1 MYNLWTLTKFNLSYY
16 LKPRFEN
23 AKDKRKFIVSA
34 IILVLVFAM
43 PLAMMVYTIYNA
55 ANMAIQMNIV
65 ADFIS
70 VMLLASQIAV
80 LFMGMASYLQ
90 IMYFSNDNEILMTL
104 PVKPSAIY
112 LSKLIVALFNNLI
125 ISTIIILPSL
135 VTIAVAFVR
144 QGFEFGVEYYVLIP
158 FALIFIPFLPLLII
172 SVLSFPIMKIVSY
185 FKKHPTIS
193 ALITALL
200 TVGII
205 LAIYLPSMAMGGD
218 VEGDISGTLIGVMS
232 KLGRYF
238 YPTYC
243 FALAMVGNQIAKNLA
258 IFFAITIVALAIGVL
273 TSLLFYKSTL
283 SKMYEGGGVSSTE
296 KKVKSA
302 EPMSTKKALVMREF
316 KGVMRDQSIAIQTF
330 MMLIMAPAMIL
341 ISTFVSRNSSPEEG
355 KTFCI
360 GMFEL
365 GMSFFYSFMMIGGM
379 NYMSLIG
386 ISRDREQ
393 LSIAKT
399 LPVTSKQILQ
409 AKLTL
414 SDLTGLLAVLL
425 SGIVFALVS
434 SATWYNKILYIV
446 GVFACTWP
454 LNCFCLM
461 RDVKAPNLKWT
472 NIKQISKNNMGT
484 LVPTMIC
491 VGAGIVVMILG
502 IMLSFRPMQEWLMS
516 LIFWAVVALIA
527 VVFFFIFRFR
537 KMDKMVEHFDKIE
550 M

>member
-1 MYNLWTLTKFNLSYY
+1 MYNFWTLTKFNLSYY

-34 IILVLVFAM
+34 IILILVFAM

-55 ANMAIQMNIV
+55 ASMAIQMNIV

-90 IMYFSNDNEILMTL
+90 IMYFGNDNEILMTL

-112 LSKLIVALFNNLI
+112 LSKLIVSLFNNLI
-125 ISTIIILPSL
+125 ISTVIILPSL
-135 VTIAVAFVR
+135 ITIAVAFVR
-144 QGFEFGVEYYVLIP
+144 EGFSFGAEYYVLIP
-158 FALIFIPFLPLLII
+158 FALIFIPLLPLLII

-200 TVGII
+200 TVGIV
-205 LAIYLPSMAMGGD
+205 LAIYLPSMAMGGE
-218 VEGDISGTLIGVMS
+218 VEGDISGTLVGVMS

-243 FALAMVGNQIAKNLA
+243 FALAMVGSQIAKNLA
-258 IFFAITIVALAIGVL
+258 IFFAITLVALAIGVL
-273 TSLLFYKSTL
+273 TSLLFYRSTL
-283 SKMYEGGGVSSTE
+283 SKMSEGGGVSSTE

-302 EPMSTKKALVMREF
+302 EPMSTKKALVMREL
-316 KGVMRDQSIAIQTF
+316 KGVMRDQSIALQTF
-330 MMLIMAPAMIL
+330 MMLIMAPAMLL
-341 ISTFVSRNSSPEEG
+341 ISTFVSRNTSPDEG
-355 KTFCI
+355 ETICI

-393 LSIAKT
+393 FSIAKT

-414 SDLTGLLAVLL
+414 SDLTTLLAVIL
-425 SGIVFALVS
+425 SGAVFALVS
-434 SATWYNKILYIV
+434 STTWYNKILYII
-446 GVFACTWP
+446 GVFACTFP

-484 LVPTMIC
+484 LVPMLIC
-491 VGAGIVVMILG
+491 VVGGIAVMILG
-502 IMLSFRPMQEWLMS
+502 ITMSFLPMQEWLMS
-516 LIFWAVVALIA
+516 LIFWGVVAVI
-527 VVFFFIFRFR
+527 VVAFFFIFRFR
-537 KMDKMVEHFDKIE
+537 KMDKMVEYFDKIE
-550 M
+550 I

>member
-1 MYNLWTLTKFNLSYY
+1 MYNFWTLTKFNLSYY

-34 IILVLVFAM
+34 IILILVFAM

-55 ANMAIQMNIV
+55 ASMAIQMNIV

-90 IMYFSNDNEILMTL
+90 IMYFGNDNEILMTL

-112 LSKLIVALFNNLI
+112 LSKLIVSLFNNLI
-125 ISTIIILPSL
+125 ISTVIILPSL
-135 VTIAVAFVR
+135 ITIAVAFVR
-144 QGFEFGVEYYVLIP
+144 EGFSFGAEYYVLIP
-158 FALIFIPFLPLLII
+158 FALIFIPLLPLLII

-200 TVGII
+200 TVGIV
-205 LAIYLPSMAMGGD
+205 LAIYLPSMAMGGE
-218 VEGDISGTLIGVMS
+218 VEGDISGTLVGVMS

-243 FALAMVGNQIAKNLA
+243 FALAMVGSQIAKNLA
-258 IFFAITIVALAIGVL
+258 IFFAITLVALAIGLL
-273 TSLLFYKSTL
+273 TSLLFYRSTL
-283 SKMYEGGGVSSTE
+283 SKMSEGGGVSSTE
-296 KKVKSA
+296 KKVKST
-302 EPMSTKKALVMREF
+302 EPMSTKKALVMREL

-330 MMLIMAPAMIL
+330 MMLIMAPAMLL
-341 ISTFVSRNSSPEEG
+341 ISTFMSRNSSPEEG
-355 KTFCI
+355 ETFCI

-393 LSIAKT
+393 FSIAKT

-414 SDLTGLLAVLL
+414 SDLTTLLAVIL
-425 SGIVFALVS
+425 SGAVFALVS
-434 SATWYNKILYIV
+434 STTWYNKILYII
-446 GVFACTWP
+446 GVFACTFP

-472 NIKQISKNNMGT
+472 NIKQIIKNNMGT
-484 LVPTMIC
+484 LVPMLIC
-491 VGAGIVVMILG
+491 VVGGIAVMILG
-502 IMLSFRPMQEWLMS
+502 ITMSFLPMREWLMS
-516 LIFWAVVALIA
+516 LIFWGVVAVIA
-527 VVFFFIFRFR
+527 VAFFFIFRFR
-537 KMDKMVEHFDKIE
+537 KMDKMVECFDKIE
-550 M
+550 I

>member
-1 MYNLWTLTKFNLSYY
+1 MYNFWTLTKFNLSYY

-34 IILVLVFAM
+34 IILILVFAM

-55 ANMAIQMNIV
+55 ASMAIQMNIV

-90 IMYFSNDNEILMTL
+90 IMYFGNDNEILMTL

-112 LSKLIVALFNNLI
+112 LSKLIVSLFNNLI
-125 ISTIIILPSL
+125 ISTVIILPSL
-135 VTIAVAFVR
+135 ITIAVAFVR
-144 QGFEFGVEYYVLIP
+144 EGFSFGAEYYVLIP
-158 FALIFIPFLPLLII
+158 FALIFIPLLPLLII

-200 TVGII
+200 TVGIV
-205 LAIYLPSMAMGGD
+205 LAIYLPSMAMGGE
-218 VEGDISGTLIGVMS
+218 VEGDISGTLVGVMS

-243 FALAMVGNQIAKNLA
+243 FALAMVGSQIAKNLA
-258 IFFAITIVALAIGVL
+258 IFFAITLVALAIGVL
-273 TSLLFYKSTL
+273 TSLLFYRSTL
-283 SKMYEGGGVSSTE
+283 SKMSEGGGVSSTE
-296 KKVKSA
+296 KKVKST
-302 EPMSTKKALVMREF
+302 EPMSTKKALVMREL
-316 KGVMRDQSIAIQTF
+316 KGVMRDQSIALQTF
-330 MMLIMAPAMIL
+330 MMLIMAPAMLL

-355 KTFCI
+355 ETFCI

-393 LSIAKT
+393 FSIAKT

-414 SDLTGLLAVLL
+414 SDLTTLLAVIL
-425 SGIVFALVS
+425 SGAVFALVS
-434 SATWYNKILYIV
+434 STTWYNKILYII
-446 GVFACTWP
+446 GVFACTFP

-484 LVPTMIC
+484 LVPMLVC
-491 VGAGIVVMILG
+491 VVGGIAVMILG
-502 IMLSFRPMQEWLMS
+502 ITMSFLPMQEWLMS
-516 LIFWAVVALIA
+516 LIFWGVVAVIA
-527 VVFFFIFRFR
+527 VAFFFIFRFR
-537 KMDKMVEHFDKIE
+537 KMDKMVEYFDKIE
-550 M
+550 I

>member
-1 MYNLWTLTKFNLSYY
+1 MYNFWTLTKFNLSYY

-34 IILVLVFAM
+34 IILILVFAM

-55 ANMAIQMNIV
+55 ASMAIQMNIV

-90 IMYFSNDNEILMTL
+90 IMYFGNDNEILMTL

-112 LSKLIVALFNNLI
+112 LSKLIVSLFNNLI
-125 ISTIIILPSL
+125 ISTVIILPSII
-135 VTIAVAFVR
+135 TIAVAFVR
-144 QGFEFGVEYYVLIP
+144 EGFSFGAEYYVLIP
-158 FALIFIPFLPLLII
+158 FALIFIPLLPLLII

-200 TVGII
+200 TVGIV
-205 LAIYLPSMAMGGD
+205 LAIYLPSMAMGGE
-218 VEGDISGTLIGVMS
+218 VEGDISGTLVGVMS

-243 FALAMVGNQIAKNLA
+243 FALAMVGSQIAKNLA
-258 IFFAITIVALAIGVL
+258 IFFAITLVALAIGVL
-273 TSLLFYKSTL
+273 TSLVFYRSTL
-283 SKMYEGGGVSSTE
+283 SKMSEGGGVSSTE

-302 EPMSTKKALVMREF
+302 EPMSTKKALVMREL

-330 MMLIMAPAMIL
+330 MMLIMAPAMLL
-341 ISTFVSRNSSPEEG
+341 ISTFMSRNSSPEEG
-355 KTFCI
+355 ETFCI

-393 LSIAKT
+393 FSIAKT

-414 SDLTGLLAVLL
+414 SDLTTLLAVIL
-425 SGIVFALVS
+425 SGAVFALVS
-434 SATWYNKILYIV
+434 STTWYNKILYII
-446 GVFACTWP
+446 GVFACTFP

-484 LVPTMIC
+484 LVPMLIC
-491 VGAGIVVMILG
+491 VVGGIAVMILG
-502 IMLSFRPMQEWLMS
+502 ITMSFLPMQEWLMS
-516 LIFWAVVALIA
+516 LIFWGVVAVIA
-527 VVFFFIFRFR
+527 VAFFFIFRFR
-537 KMDKMVEHFDKIE
+537 KMDKMVEYFDKIE
-550 M
+550 I

>member
-1 MYNLWTLTKFNLSYY
+1 MYNFWTLTIFNLSYY

-55 ANMAIQMNIV
+55 ASMAIQMNIV

-70 VMLLASQIAV
+70 VMLLASQITV

-90 IMYFSNDNEILMTL
+90 IMYFGNDNEILMTL
-104 PVKPSAIY
+104 PVKSSAIY

-125 ISTIIILPSL
+125 ISAIIILPSL

-144 QGFEFGVEYYVLIP
+144 EGFSFGAEYYVLIP
-158 FALIFIPFLPLLII
+158 FALIFIPLLPLLII

-200 TVGII
+200 TVGIV

-218 VEGDISGTLIGVMS
+218 AEGDISGTLVGVMS

-273 TSLLFYKSTL
+273 TSLLFYMSTL
-283 SKMYEGGGVSSTE
+283 SKMSEGGGVTSSE

-302 EPMSTKKALVMREF
+302 EPMSTKKALVLREF
-316 KGVMRDQSIAIQTF
+316 KGVMRDQSIALQTF
-330 MMLIMAPAMIL
+330 MMLIMAPAMLL
-341 ISTFVSRNSSPEEG
+341 ISTFISRNSSPEEG
-355 KTFCI
+355 ETFCI

-434 SATWYNKILYIV
+434 SAAWYNKILYIV

-484 LVPTMIC
+484 LVPMMIC

-502 IMLSFRPMQEWLMS
+502 ITLSFVPMQEWLMS

-527 VVFFFIFRFR
+527 VIFFFIFRFR
-537 KMDKMVEHFDKIE
+537 KMDKMVEYFDKIE
-550 M
+550 I

>member
-1 MYNLWTLTKFNLSYY
+1 MYNFWTLTKFNLSYY

-55 ANMAIQMNIV
+55 ASMAIQMNIV

-70 VMLLASQIAV
+70 VMLLASQITV

-90 IMYFSNDNEILMTL
+90 IMYFGNDNEILMTL
-104 PVKPSAIY
+104 PVKSSAIY

-125 ISTIIILPSL
+125 ISAIIILPSL

-144 QGFEFGVEYYVLIP
+144 EGFSFGAEYYVLIP
-158 FALIFIPFLPLLII
+158 FALIFIPLLPLLII

-200 TVGII
+200 TVGIL

-218 VEGDISGTLIGVMS
+218 AEGDISGTLVGVMS

-273 TSLLFYKSTL
+273 TSLLFYMSTL
-283 SKMYEGGGVSSTE
+283 SKMSEGGGVTSSE

-302 EPMSTKKALVMREF
+302 EPMSTKKALVLREF
-316 KGVMRDQSIAIQTF
+316 KGVMRDQSIALQTF
-330 MMLIMAPAMIL
+330 MMLIMAPAMLL
-341 ISTFVSRNSSPEEG
+341 ISTFISRNSSPEEG
-355 KTFCI
+355 ETFCI

-484 LVPTMIC
+484 LVPMMIC

-502 IMLSFRPMQEWLMS
+502 ITLSFVPMQEWLMS

-537 KMDKMVEHFDKIE
+537 KMDKMVEYFDKIE

>member
-1 MYNLWTLTKFNLSYY
+1 MYNFWTLTKFNLSYY

-55 ANMAIQMNIV
+55 ASMAIQMNIV

-90 IMYFSNDNEILMTL
+90 IMYFGNDNEILMTL

-135 VTIAVAFVR
+135 VTIAVSFVR

-158 FALIFIPFLPLLII
+158 FALIFIPLLPLLII

-273 TSLLFYKSTL
+273 TSLLFYRSTL
-283 SKMYEGGGVSSTE
+283 SKMSEGGGVSSTE

-330 MMLIMAPAMIL
+330 MMLIMAPAMLL

-355 KTFCI
+355 ETFCI

-365 GMSFFYSFMMIGGM
+365 GMSFLYSFMMIGGM

-502 IMLSFRPMQEWLMS
+502 ITLSFMPMQEWLMS
-516 LIFWAVVALIA
+516 LIFWAVVSLIA

-537 KMDKMVEHFDKIE
+537 KMDKMVEYFDKIE

>member
-1 MYNLWTLTKFNLSYY
+1 MHNFWTLTKFNLSYY

-55 ANMAIQMNIV
+55 ASMAIQMNIV

-70 VMLLASQIAV
+70 VMLLASQITV

-90 IMYFSNDNEILMTL
+90 IMYFGNDNEILMTL

-158 FALIFIPFLPLLII
+158 FALIFIPLLPLLII

-200 TVGII
+200 TVGIV

-218 VEGDISGTLIGVMS
+218 AEGDISGTIIGVMS

-273 TSLLFYKSTL
+273 TSLLFYRSTL
-283 SKMYEGGGVSSTE
+283 SKMSEGGGVSSTE
-296 KKVKSA
+296 KNVKSS
-302 EPMSTKKALVMREF
+302 EPMSTKKALVLREF
-316 KGVMRDQSIAIQTF
+316 KGVMRDQSIALQTF
-330 MMLIMAPAMIL
+330 MMLIMAPAMLL

-355 KTFCI
+355 ETFCM

-484 LVPTMIC
+484 LVPMMIC

-502 IMLSFRPMQEWLMS
+502 ITLSFVPMQEWLMS
-516 LIFWAVVALIA
+516 LIFWAVVAVIA

-537 KMDKMVEHFDKIE
+537 KMDKMVEYFDKIE

>member
-1 MYNLWTLTKFNLSYY
+1 MYNFWTLTKFNLSYY

-34 IILVLVFAM
+34 IILILVFAM

-55 ANMAIQMNIV
+55 ASMAIQMNIV

-90 IMYFSNDNEILMTL
+90 IMYFGNDNEILMTL

-112 LSKLIVALFNNLI
+112 LSKLIVSLFNNLI
-125 ISTIIILPSL
+125 ISTVIILPSL
-135 VTIAVAFVR
+135 ITIAVAFVR
-144 QGFEFGVEYYVLIP
+144 EGFSFGAEYYVLIP
-158 FALIFIPFLPLLII
+158 FALIFIPLLPLLII

-200 TVGII
+200 TVGIV
-205 LAIYLPSMAMGGD
+205 LAIYLPSMAMGGE
-218 VEGDISGTLIGVMS
+218 VEGDISGTLVGVMS

-243 FALAMVGNQIAKNLA
+243 FALAMVGSQIAKNLA
-258 IFFAITIVALAIGVL
+258 IFFAITLVALAIGVL
-273 TSLLFYKSTL
+273 TSLLFYRSTL
-283 SKMYEGGGVSSTE
+283 SKMSEGGGVSSTE

-302 EPMSTKKALVMREF
+302 EPMSTKKALVMREL
-316 KGVMRDQSIAIQTF
+316 KGVMRDQSIALQTF
-330 MMLIMAPAMIL
+330 MMLIMAPAMLL
-341 ISTFVSRNSSPEEG
+341 ISTFVSRNTSPDEG
-355 KTFCI
+355 ETICI

-393 LSIAKT
+393 FSIAKT

-414 SDLTGLLAVLL
+414 SDLTTLLAVIL
-425 SGIVFALVS
+425 SGAVFALVS
-434 SATWYNKILYIV
+434 STTWYNKILYII
-446 GVFACTWP
+446 GVFACTFP

-484 LVPTMIC
+484 LVPMLIC
-491 VGAGIVVMILG
+491 VVGGIAVMILG
-502 IMLSFRPMQEWLMS
+502 ITMSFLPMQEWLMS
-516 LIFWAVVALIA
+516 LIFWGVVAVIA
-527 VVFFFIFRFR
+527 VAFFFIFRFR
-537 KMDKMVEHFDKIE
+537 KMDKMVEYFDKIE
-550 M
+550 I

>member
-1 MYNLWTLTKFNLSYY
+1 MYNFWTLTKFNLSYY

-34 IILVLVFAM
+34 IILILVFAM

-55 ANMAIQMNIV
+55 ASMAIQMNIV

-90 IMYFSNDNEILMTL
+90 IMYFGNDNEILMTL

-112 LSKLIVALFNNLI
+112 LSKLIVSLFNNLI
-125 ISTIIILPSL
+125 ISTVIILPSL
-135 VTIAVAFVR
+135 ITIAVAFVR
-144 QGFEFGVEYYVLIP
+144 EGFSFGAEYYVLIP
-158 FALIFIPFLPLLII
+158 FALIFIPLLPLLII

-200 TVGII
+200 TVGIV
-205 LAIYLPSMAMGGD
+205 LAIYLPSMAMGGE
-218 VEGDISGTLIGVMS
+218 VEGDISGTLVGVMS

-243 FALAMVGNQIAKNLA
+243 FALAMVGSQIAKNLA
-258 IFFAITIVALAIGVL
+258 IFFAITLVALAIGVL
-273 TSLLFYKSTL
+273 TSLLFYRSTL
-283 SKMYEGGGVSSTE
+283 SKMSEGGGVSSTE

-302 EPMSTKKALVMREF
+302 EPMSTKKALVMREL
-316 KGVMRDQSIAIQTF
+316 KGVMRDQSIALQTF
-330 MMLIMAPAMIL
+330 MMLIMAPAMLL
-341 ISTFVSRNSSPEEG
+341 ISTFVSRNTSPDEG
-355 KTFCI
+355 ETICI

-393 LSIAKT
+393 FSIAKT

-414 SDLTGLLAVLL
+414 SDLTTLLAVIL
-425 SGIVFALVS
+425 SGAVFALVFS
-434 SATWYNKILYIV
+434 TTWYNKILYII
-446 GVFACTWP
+446 GVFACTFP

-484 LVPTMIC
+484 LVPMLIC
-491 VGAGIVVMILG
+491 VVGGIAVMILG
-502 IMLSFRPMQEWLMS
+502 ITMSFLPMQEWLMS
-516 LIFWAVVALIA
+516 LIFWGVVAVI
-527 VVFFFIFRFR
+527 VVAFFFIFRFR
-537 KMDKMVEHFDKIE
+537 KMDKMVEYFDKIE
-550 M
+550 I

>member
-1 MYNLWTLTKFNLSYY
+1 MYNFWTLTKFNLSYY

-34 IILVLVFAM
+34 IILILVFAM

-55 ANMAIQMNIV
+55 ASMAIQMNIV

-90 IMYFSNDNEILMTL
+90 IMYFGNDNEILMTL

-112 LSKLIVALFNNLI
+112 LSKLIVSLFNNLI
-125 ISTIIILPSL
+125 ISTVIILPSL
-135 VTIAVAFVR
+135 ITIAVAFVR
-144 QGFEFGVEYYVLIP
+144 EGFSFGAEYYVLIP
-158 FALIFIPFLPLLII
+158 FALIFIPLLPLLII

-200 TVGII
+200 TVGIV
-205 LAIYLPSMAMGGD
+205 LAIYLPSMAMSGE
-218 VEGDISGTLIGVMS
+218 VEGDISGTLVGVMS

-243 FALAMVGNQIAKNLA
+243 FALAMVGGQIAKNLA
-258 IFFAITIVALAIGVL
+258 IFFAITLVALAIGVL
-273 TSLLFYKSTL
+273 TSLLFYRSTL
-283 SKMYEGGGVSSTE
+283 SKMSEGGGVSSTE
-296 KKVKSA
+296 KKVKST
-302 EPMSTKKALVMREF
+302 EPKSTKKALVMREL

-330 MMLIMAPAMIL
+330 MMLIMAPAMLL
-341 ISTFVSRNSSPEEG
+341 ISTFMSRNSSPEEG
-355 KTFCI
+355 ETFCI

-393 LSIAKT
+393 FSIAKT

-414 SDLTGLLAVLL
+414 SDLTTLLAVIL
-425 SGIVFALVS
+425 SGAVFALVS
-434 SATWYNKILYIV
+434 STTWYNKILYII
-446 GVFACTWP
+446 GVFACTFP

-484 LVPTMIC
+484 LVPMLIC
-491 VGAGIVVMILG
+491 VVGGIAVMILG
-502 IMLSFRPMQEWLMS
+502 ITMSFLPMQEWLMS
-516 LIFWAVVALIA
+516 LIFWGVVAVIA
-527 VVFFFIFRFR
+527 VAFFFIFRFR
-537 KMDKMVEHFDKIE
+537 KMDKMVEYFDKIE
-550 M
+550 I

>member
-1 MYNLWTLTKFNLSYY
+1 MYNFWTLTKFNLSYY

-34 IILVLVFAM
+34 IILILVFAM

-55 ANMAIQMNIV
+55 ASMAIQMNIV

-90 IMYFSNDNEILMTL
+90 IMYFGNDNEILMTL

-112 LSKLIVALFNNLI
+112 LSKLIVSLFNNLI
-125 ISTIIILPSL
+125 ISTVIILPSL
-135 VTIAVAFVR
+135 ITIAVAFVR
-144 QGFEFGVEYYVLIP
+144 EGFSFGAEYYVLIP
-158 FALIFIPFLPLLII
+158 FALIFIPLLPLLII

-200 TVGII
+200 TVGIV
-205 LAIYLPSMAMGGD
+205 LAIYLPSMAMGGE
-218 VEGDISGTLIGVMS
+218 VEGDISGTLVGVMS

-243 FALAMVGNQIAKNLA
+243 FALAMVGSQIAKNLA
-258 IFFAITIVALAIGVL
+258 IFFAITLVALAIGVL
-273 TSLLFYKSTL
+273 TSLLFYRSTL
-283 SKMYEGGGVSSTE
+283 SKMSEGGGVSSTE

-302 EPMSTKKALVMREF
+302 EPMSTKKALVMREL

-330 MMLIMAPAMIL
+330 MMLIMAPAMLL
-341 ISTFVSRNSSPEEG
+341 ISTFVSRNTSPDEG
-355 KTFCI
+355 ETICI

-393 LSIAKT
+393 FSIAKT

-414 SDLTGLLAVLL
+414 SDLTTLLAVIL
-425 SGIVFALVS
+425 SGAVFALVS
-434 SATWYNKILYIV
+434 STTWYNKILYII
-446 GVFACTWP
+446 GVFACTFP

-484 LVPTMIC
+484 LVPMLIC
-491 VGAGIVVMILG
+491 VVGGIAVMILG
-502 IMLSFRPMQEWLMS
+502 ITMSFLPMQEWLMS
-516 LIFWAVVALIA
+516 LIFWGVVAVIA
-527 VVFFFIFRFR
+527 VAFFFIFRFR
-537 KMDKMVEHFDKIE
+537 KMDKMVEYFDKIE
-550 M
+550 I

>member
-1 MYNLWTLTKFNLSYY
+1 MHNFWTLTKFNLSYY

-55 ANMAIQMNIV
+55 ASMAIQMNIV

-70 VMLLASQIAV
+70 VMLLASQITV

-90 IMYFSNDNEILMTL
+90 IMYFGNDNEILMTL
-104 PVKPSAIY
+104 PVKSSAIY

-125 ISTIIILPSL
+125 ISAIIILPSL

-144 QGFEFGVEYYVLIP
+144 EGFSFGAEYYVLIP
-158 FALIFIPFLPLLII
+158 FALIFIPLLPLLII

-200 TVGII
+200 TVGIL

-218 VEGDISGTLIGVMS
+218 AEGDISGTIIGVMS

-273 TSLLFYKSTL
+273 TSLLFYMSTL
-283 SKMYEGGGVSSTE
+283 SKMSEGGGVTSSE

-302 EPMSTKKALVMREF
+302 EPMSTKKALVLREF
-316 KGVMRDQSIAIQTF
+316 KGVMRDQSIALQTF
-330 MMLIMAPAMIL
+330 MMLIMAPAMLL

-355 KTFCI
+355 ETFCI

-386 ISRDREQ
+386 ISREREQ

-484 LVPTMIC
+484 LVPMMIC

-502 IMLSFRPMQEWLMS
+502 ITLSFVPMQEWLMS

-537 KMDKMVEHFDKIE
+537 KMDKMVEYFDKIE

>member
-1 MYNLWTLTKFNLSYY
+1 MYNFWTLTKFNLSYY

-34 IILVLVFAM
+34 IILILVFAM

-55 ANMAIQMNIV
+55 ASMAIQMNIV

-90 IMYFSNDNEILMTL
+90 IMYFGNDNEILMTL

-112 LSKLIVALFNNLI
+112 LSKLIVSLFNNLI
-125 ISTIIILPSL
+125 ISTVIILPSII
-135 VTIAVAFVR
+135 TIAVAFVR
-144 QGFEFGVEYYVLIP
+144 EGFSFGAEYYVLIP
-158 FALIFIPFLPLLII
+158 FALIFIPLLPLLII

-200 TVGII
+200 TVGIV
-205 LAIYLPSMAMGGD
+205 LAIYLPSMAMGGE
-218 VEGDISGTLIGVMS
+218 VEGDISGTLVGVMS

-243 FALAMVGNQIAKNLA
+243 FALAMVGSQIAKNLA
-258 IFFAITIVALAIGVL
+258 IFFAITLVALAIGVL
-273 TSLLFYKSTL
+273 TSLLFYRSTL
-283 SKMYEGGGVSSTE
+283 SKMSEGGGVSSTE
-296 KKVKSA
+296 KKVKST
-302 EPMSTKKALVMREF
+302 EPMSTKKALVMREL
-316 KGVMRDQSIAIQTF
+316 KGVMRDQSIALQTF
-330 MMLIMAPAMIL
+330 MMLIMAPAMLL
-341 ISTFVSRNSSPEEG
+341 ISTFMSRNSSPEEG
-355 KTFCI
+355 ETFCI

-393 LSIAKT
+393 FSIAKT

-414 SDLTGLLAVLL
+414 SDLTTLLAVIL
-425 SGIVFALVS
+425 SGAVFALVS
-434 SATWYNKILYIV
+434 STPWYNKILYII
-446 GVFACTWP
+446 GVFACTFP

-484 LVPTMIC
+484 LVPMLVC
-491 VGAGIVVMILG
+491 VVGGIAVMILG
-502 IMLSFRPMQEWLMS
+502 ITMSFLPMQEWLMS
-516 LIFWAVVALIA
+516 LIFWGVVAVIA
-527 VVFFFIFRFR
+527 VAFFFIFCFR
-537 KMDKMVEHFDKIE
+537 KMDKMVEYFDKIE
-550 M
+550 I

>member
-1 MYNLWTLTKFNLSYY
+1 MYNFWTLTKFNLSYY

-34 IILVLVFAM
+34 IILILVFAM

-55 ANMAIQMNIV
+55 ASMAIQMNIV

-90 IMYFSNDNEILMTL
+90 IMYFGNDNEILMTL

-112 LSKLIVALFNNLI
+112 LSKLIVSLFNNLI
-125 ISTIIILPSL
+125 ISTVIILPSL
-135 VTIAVAFVR
+135 ITIAVAFVR
-144 QGFEFGVEYYVLIP
+144 EGFSFGAEYYVLIP
-158 FALIFIPFLPLLII
+158 FALIFIPLLPLLII

-200 TVGII
+200 TVGIV
-205 LAIYLPSMAMGGD
+205 LAIYLPSMAMGGE
-218 VEGDISGTLIGVMS
+218 VEGDISGTLVGVMS

-243 FALAMVGNQIAKNLA
+243 FALAMVGSQIAKNLA
-258 IFFAITIVALAIGVL
+258 IFFAITLVALAIGVL
-273 TSLLFYKSTL
+273 TSLLFYRSTL
-283 SKMYEGGGVSSTE
+283 SKMSEGGGVSSTE
-296 KKVKSA
+296 KKVKST
-302 EPMSTKKALVMREF
+302 EPMSTKKALVMREL
-316 KGVMRDQSIAIQTF
+316 KGVMRDQSIALQTF
-330 MMLIMAPAMIL
+330 MMLIMAPAMLL
-341 ISTFVSRNSSPEEG
+341 ISTFVSRNTSPDEG
-355 KTFCI
+355 ETICI

-393 LSIAKT
+393 FSIAKT

-414 SDLTGLLAVLL
+414 SDLTTLLAVIL
-425 SGIVFALVS
+425 SGAVFALVS
-434 SATWYNKILYIV
+434 STTWYNKILYII
-446 GVFACTWP
+446 GVFACTFP

-484 LVPTMIC
+484 LVPMLVC
-491 VGAGIVVMILG
+491 VVGGIAVMILG
-502 IMLSFRPMQEWLMS
+502 ITMSFLPMQEWLMS
-516 LIFWAVVALIA
+516 LIFWGVVAVIA
-527 VVFFFIFRFR
+527 VAFFFIFRFR
-537 KMDKMVEHFDKIE
+537 KMDKMVEYFDKIE
-550 M
+550 I

>member
-1 MYNLWTLTKFNLSYY
+1 MYNFWTLTKFNLSYY

-34 IILVLVFAM
+34 IILILVFAM

-55 ANMAIQMNIV
+55 ASMAIQMNIV

-90 IMYFSNDNEILMTL
+90 IMYFGNDNEILMTL

-112 LSKLIVALFNNLI
+112 LSKLIVSLFNNLI
-125 ISTIIILPSL
+125 ISTVIILPSL
-135 VTIAVAFVR
+135 ITIAVAFVR
-144 QGFEFGVEYYVLIP
+144 EGFSFGAEYYVLIP
-158 FALIFIPFLPLLII
+158 FALIFIPLLPLLII

-200 TVGII
+200 TVGIV
-205 LAIYLPSMAMGGD
+205 LAIYLPSMAMGGE
-218 VEGDISGTLIGVMS
+218 VEGDISGTLVGVMS

-243 FALAMVGNQIAKNLA
+243 FALAMVGSQIAKNLA
-258 IFFAITIVALAIGVL
+258 IFFAITLVALAIGVL
-273 TSLLFYKSTL
+273 TSLLFYRSTL
-283 SKMYEGGGVSSTE
+283 SKMSEGGGVSSTE

-302 EPMSTKKALVMREF
+302 EPMSTKKALVMREL

-330 MMLIMAPAMIL
+330 MMLIMAPAMLL
-341 ISTFVSRNSSPEEG
+341 ISTFMSRNSSPEEG
-355 KTFCI
+355 ETFCI

-393 LSIAKT
+393 FSIAKT

-414 SDLTGLLAVLL
+414 SDLTTLLAVIL
-425 SGIVFALVS
+425 SGAVFALVS
-434 SATWYNKILYIV
+434 STTWYNKILYII
-446 GVFACTWP
+446 GVFACTFP

-484 LVPTMIC
+484 LVPMLIC
-491 VGAGIVVMILG
+491 VVGGIAVMILG
-502 IMLSFRPMQEWLMS
+502 ITMSFLPMQEWLMS
-516 LIFWAVVALIA
+516 LIFWGVVAVIA
-527 VVFFFIFRFR
+527 VAFFFIFRFR
-537 KMDKMVEHFDKIE
+537 KMDKMVEYFDKIE
-550 M
+550 I

>member
-1 MYNLWTLTKFNLSYY
+1 MYNFWTLTKFNLSYY

-55 ANMAIQMNIV
+55 ASMAIQMNIV

-70 VMLLASQIAV
+70 VMLLASQITV

-90 IMYFSNDNEILMTL
+90 IMYFGNDNEILMTL
-104 PVKPSAIY
+104 PVKSSAIY

-125 ISTIIILPSL
+125 ISAIIILPSL

-144 QGFEFGVEYYVLIP
+144 QGFEFGAEYYVLIP
-158 FALIFIPFLPLLII
+158 IALIFIPLLPLLII

-200 TVGII
+200 TVGIV

-218 VEGDISGTLIGVMS
+218 AEGDISGTLVGVMS

-273 TSLLFYKSTL
+273 TSLLFYMSTL
-283 SKMYEGGGVSSTE
+283 SKMSEGGGVTSSE

-302 EPMSTKKALVMREF
+302 EPMSTKKALVLREF
-316 KGVMRDQSIAIQTF
+316 KGVMRDQSIALQTF
-330 MMLIMAPAMIL
+330 MMLIMAPAMLL
-341 ISTFVSRNSSPEEG
+341 ISTFISRNSSPEEG
-355 KTFCI
+355 ETFCI

-386 ISRDREQ
+386 ISREREQ

-484 LVPTMIC
+484 LVPMMIC

-502 IMLSFRPMQEWLMS
+502 ITLSFVPMQEWLMS

-527 VVFFFIFRFR
+527 VIFFFIFRFR
-537 KMDKMVEHFDKIE
+537 KMDKMVEYFDKIE

>member
-1 MYNLWTLTKFNLSYY
+1 MYNFWTLTKFNLSYY

-34 IILVLVFAM
+34 IILILVFAM

-55 ANMAIQMNIV
+55 ASMAIQMNIV

-90 IMYFSNDNEILMTL
+90 IMYFGNDNEILMTL

-112 LSKLIVALFNNLI
+112 LSKLIVSLFNNLI
-125 ISTIIILPSL
+125 ISTVIILPSL
-135 VTIAVAFVR
+135 ITIAVAFVR
-144 QGFEFGVEYYVLIP
+144 EGFSFGAEYYVLIP
-158 FALIFIPFLPLLII
+158 FALIFIPLLPLLII

-200 TVGII
+200 TVGIV
-205 LAIYLPSMAMGGD
+205 LAIYLPSMAMGGE
-218 VEGDISGTLIGVMS
+218 VEGDISGTLVGVMS

-243 FALAMVGNQIAKNLA
+243 FALAMVGSQIAKNLA
-258 IFFAITIVALAIGVL
+258 IFFAITLVALAIGVL
-273 TSLLFYKSTL
+273 TSLLFYRSTL
-283 SKMYEGGGVSSTE
+283 SKMSEGGGVSSTE

-302 EPMSTKKALVMREF
+302 EPMSTKKALVMREL
-316 KGVMRDQSIAIQTF
+316 KGVMRDQSIALQTF
-330 MMLIMAPAMIL
+330 MMLIMAPAMLL

-355 KTFCI
+355 ETFCI

-393 LSIAKT
+393 FSIAKT

-414 SDLTGLLAVLL
+414 SDLTTLLAVIL
-425 SGIVFALVS
+425 SGAVFALVS
-434 SATWYNKILYIV
+434 STTWYNKILYII
-446 GVFACTWP
+446 GVFACTFP

-472 NIKQISKNNMGT
+472 NIKLISKNNMGT
-484 LVPTMIC
+484 LVPMLVC
-491 VGAGIVVMILG
+491 VVGGIAVMILG
-502 IMLSFRPMQEWLMS
+502 ITMSFLPMQEWLMS
-516 LIFWAVVALIA
+516 LIFWGVVAVIA
-527 VVFFFIFRFR
+527 VAFFFIFRFR
-537 KMDKMVEHFDKIE
+537 KMDKMVEYFDKIE
-550 M
+550 I

>member
-1 MYNLWTLTKFNLSYY
+1 MYNFWTLTKFNLSYY

-34 IILVLVFAM
+34 IILILVFAM

-55 ANMAIQMNIV
+55 ASMAIQMNIV

-90 IMYFSNDNEILMTL
+90 IMYFGNDNEILMTL

-112 LSKLIVALFNNLI
+112 LSKLIVSLFNNLI
-125 ISTIIILPSL
+125 ISTVIILPSL
-135 VTIAVAFVR
+135 ITIAVAFVR
-144 QGFEFGVEYYVLIP
+144 EGFSFGAEYYVLIP
-158 FALIFIPFLPLLII
+158 FALIFIPLLPLLII

-200 TVGII
+200 TVGIV
-205 LAIYLPSMAMGGD
+205 LAIYLPSMAMGGE
-218 VEGDISGTLIGVMS
+218 VEGDISGTLVGVMS

-243 FALAMVGNQIAKNLA
+243 FALAMVGSQIAKNLA
-258 IFFAITIVALAIGVL
+258 IFFAITLVALAIGVL
-273 TSLLFYKSTL
+273 TSLLFYRSTL
-283 SKMYEGGGVSSTE
+283 SKMSEGGGVSSTE

-302 EPMSTKKALVMREF
+302 EPMSTKKALVMREL
-316 KGVMRDQSIAIQTF
+316 KGVMRDQSIALQTF
-330 MMLIMAPAMIL
+330 MMLIMSPAMLL
-341 ISTFVSRNSSPEEG
+341 ISTFVSRNTSPDEG
-355 KTFCI
+355 ETICI

-393 LSIAKT
+393 FSIAKT

-414 SDLTGLLAVLL
+414 SDLTTLLAVIL
-425 SGIVFALVS
+425 SGAVFALVS
-434 SATWYNKILYIV
+434 STTWYNKILYII
-446 GVFACTWP
+446 GVFACTFP

-484 LVPTMIC
+484 LVPMLIC
-491 VGAGIVVMILG
+491 VVGGIAVMILG
-502 IMLSFRPMQEWLMS
+502 ITMSFLPMQEWLMS
-516 LIFWAVVALIA
+516 LIFWGVVAVI
-527 VVFFFIFRFR
+527 VVAFFFIFRFR
-537 KMDKMVEHFDKIE
+537 KMDKMVEYFDKIE
-550 M
+550 I

>member
-1 MYNLWTLTKFNLSYY
+1 MYNFWTLTKFNLSYY

-55 ANMAIQMNIV
+55 ASMAIQMNIV

-90 IMYFSNDNEILMTL
+90 IMYFGNDNEILMTL

-125 ISTIIILPSL
+125 ISTVIILPSL

-158 FALIFIPFLPLLII
+158 FALIFIPLLPLLII

-273 TSLLFYKSTL
+273 TSLLFYRSTL
-283 SKMYEGGGVSSTE
+283 SKMSEGGGVSSTE

-330 MMLIMAPAMIL
+330 MMLIMAPAMLL

-355 KTFCI
+355 ETFCI

-365 GMSFFYSFMMIGGM
+365 GMSFLYSFMMIGGM

-502 IMLSFRPMQEWLMS
+502 ITLSFMPMQEWLMS

-537 KMDKMVEHFDKIE
+537 KMDKMVEYFDKIE

>member
-1 MYNLWTLTKFNLSYY
+1 
-16 LKPRFEN
+16 
-23 AKDKRKFIVSA
+23 
-34 IILVLVFAM
+34 
-43 PLAMMVYTIYNA
+43 
-55 ANMAIQMNIV
+55 
-65 ADFIS
+65 
-70 VMLLASQIAV
+70 MLLASQIAV

-90 IMYFSNDNEILMTL
+90 IMYFGNDNEILMTL

-112 LSKLIVALFNNLI
+112 LSKLIVSLFNNLI
-125 ISTIIILPSL
+125 ISTVIILPSL
-135 VTIAVAFVR
+135 ITIAVAFVR
-144 QGFEFGVEYYVLIP
+144 EGFSFGAEYYVLIP
-158 FALIFIPFLPLLII
+158 FALIFIPLLPLLII

-200 TVGII
+200 TVGIV
-205 LAIYLPSMAMGGD
+205 LAIYLPSMAMGGE
-218 VEGDISGTLIGVMS
+218 VEGDISGTLVGVMS

-243 FALAMVGNQIAKNLA
+243 FALAMVGSQIAKNLA
-258 IFFAITIVALAIGVL
+258 IFFAITLVALAIGVL
-273 TSLLFYKSTL
+273 TSLLFYRSTL
-283 SKMYEGGGVSSTE
+283 SKMSEGGGVSSTE

-302 EPMSTKKALVMREF
+302 EPMSTKKALVMREL
-316 KGVMRDQSIAIQTF
+316 KGVMRDQSIALQTF
-330 MMLIMAPAMIL
+330 MMLIMAPAMLL
-341 ISTFVSRNSSPEEG
+341 ISTFVSRNTSPDEG
-355 KTFCI
+355 ETICI

-393 LSIAKT
+393 FSIAKT

-414 SDLTGLLAVLL
+414 SDLTTLLAVIL
-425 SGIVFALVS
+425 SGAVFALVS
-434 SATWYNKILYIV
+434 STTWYNKILYII
-446 GVFACTWP
+446 GVFACTFP

-484 LVPTMIC
+484 LVPMLIC
-491 VGAGIVVMILG
+491 VVGGIAVMILG
-502 IMLSFRPMQEWLMS
+502 ITMSFLPMQEWLMS
-516 LIFWAVVALIA
+516 LIFWGVVAVI
-527 VVFFFIFRFR
+527 VVAFFFIFRFR
-537 KMDKMVEHFDKIE
+537 KMDKMVEYFDKIE
-550 M
+550 I

>member
-1 MYNLWTLTKFNLSYY
+1 MYNFWTLTKFNLSYY

-34 IILVLVFAM
+34 IILILVFAM

-55 ANMAIQMNIV
+55 ASMAIQMNIV

-90 IMYFSNDNEILMTL
+90 IMYFGNDNEILMTL

-112 LSKLIVALFNNLI
+112 LSKLIVSLFNNLI
-125 ISTIIILPSL
+125 ISTVIILPSL
-135 VTIAVAFVR
+135 ITIAVAFVR
-144 QGFEFGVEYYVLIP
+144 EGFSFGAEYYVLIP
-158 FALIFIPFLPLLII
+158 FALIFIPLLPLLII

-200 TVGII
+200 TVGIV

-218 VEGDISGTLIGVMS
+218 VEGDISGTLVGVMS

-243 FALAMVGNQIAKNLA
+243 FALAMVGSQIAKNLA
-258 IFFAITIVALAIGVL
+258 IFFAITLVALAIGVL
-273 TSLLFYKSTL
+273 TSLLFYRSTL
-283 SKMYEGGGVSSTE
+283 SKMSEGGGVSSTE

-302 EPMSTKKALVMREF
+302 EPMSTKKALVMREL
-316 KGVMRDQSIAIQTF
+316 KGVMRDQSIALQTF
-330 MMLIMAPAMIL
+330 MMLIMAPAMLL
-341 ISTFVSRNSSPEEG
+341 ISTFVSRNTSPDEG
-355 KTFCI
+355 ETFCI

-393 LSIAKT
+393 FSIAKT

-414 SDLTGLLAVLL
+414 SDLTTLLAVIL
-425 SGIVFALVS
+425 SGAVFALVS
-434 SATWYNKILYIV
+434 STTWYNKILYII
-446 GVFACTWP
+446 GVFACTFP

-484 LVPTMIC
+484 LVPMLVC
-491 VGAGIVVMILG
+491 VVGGIAVMILG
-502 IMLSFRPMQEWLMS
+502 ITMSFLPMQEWLMS
-516 LIFWAVVALIA
+516 LIFWGVVAVIA
-527 VVFFFIFRFR
+527 VAFFFIFRFR
-537 KMDKMVEHFDKIE
+537 KMDKMVEYFDKIE
-550 M
+550 I

>member
-1 MYNLWTLTKFNLSYY
+1 MYNFWTLTKFNLSYY

-55 ANMAIQMNIV
+55 ASMAIQMNIV

-70 VMLLASQIAV
+70 VMLLASQITV

-90 IMYFSNDNEILMTL
+90 IMYFGNDNEILMTL

-125 ISTIIILPSL
+125 ISTVIILPSL

-158 FALIFIPFLPLLII
+158 FALIFIPLLPLLII

-273 TSLLFYKSTL
+273 TSLLFYRSTL
-283 SKMYEGGGVSSTE
+283 SKMSEGGGVSSTE

-330 MMLIMAPAMIL
+330 MMLIMAPAMLL

-355 KTFCI
+355 ETFCI

-365 GMSFFYSFMMIGGM
+365 GMSFLYSFMMIGGM

-502 IMLSFRPMQEWLMS
+502 ITLSFMPMQEWLMS
-516 LIFWAVVALIA
+516 LIFWAVVSLIA

-537 KMDKMVEHFDKIE
+537 KMDKMVEYFDKIE

>member
-1 MYNLWTLTKFNLSYY
+1 MYNFWTLTKFNLSYY

-55 ANMAIQMNIV
+55 ASMAIQMNIV

-70 VMLLASQIAV
+70 VMLLASQITV

-90 IMYFSNDNEILMTL
+90 IMYFGNDNEILMTL

-144 QGFEFGVEYYVLIP
+144 QGFKFGVEYYVLIP
-158 FALIFIPFLPLLII
+158 FALIFIPLLPLLII

-200 TVGII
+200 TVGIV

-218 VEGDISGTLIGVMS
+218 AEGDISGTIIGVMS

-273 TSLLFYKSTL
+273 TSLLFYRSTL
-283 SKMYEGGGVSSTE
+283 SKMSEGGGVSSSE

-302 EPMSTKKALVMREF
+302 EPMSTKKALIMREF

-330 MMLIMAPAMIL
+330 MMLIMAPAMLL

-355 KTFCI
+355 ETFCI

-434 SATWYNKILYIV
+434 SAAWYNKILYIV

-484 LVPTMIC
+484 LVPMMIC

-502 IMLSFRPMQEWLMS
+502 ITLSFVPMQEWLMS

-537 KMDKMVEHFDKIE
+537 KMDKMVEYFDKIE

>member
-1 MYNLWTLTKFNLSYY
+1 MYNFWTLTKFNLSYY

-34 IILVLVFAM
+34 IILILVFAM

-55 ANMAIQMNIV
+55 ASMAIQMNIV

-90 IMYFSNDNEILMTL
+90 IMYFGNDNEILMTL

-112 LSKLIVALFNNLI
+112 LSKLIVSLFNNLI
-125 ISTIIILPSL
+125 ISTVIILPSL
-135 VTIAVAFVR
+135 ITIAVAFVR
-144 QGFEFGVEYYVLIP
+144 EGFSFGAEYYVLIP
-158 FALIFIPFLPLLII
+158 FALIFIPLLPLSII

-200 TVGII
+200 TVGIV
-205 LAIYLPSMAMGGD
+205 LAIYLPSMAMGGE
-218 VEGDISGTLIGVMS
+218 VEGDISGTLVGVMS

-243 FALAMVGNQIAKNLA
+243 FALAMVGSQIAKNLA
-258 IFFAITIVALAIGVL
+258 IFFAITLVALAIGVL
-273 TSLLFYKSTL
+273 TSLLFYRSTL
-283 SKMYEGGGVSSTE
+283 SKMSEGGGVSSTE

-302 EPMSTKKALVMREF
+302 EPMSTKKALVMREL
-316 KGVMRDQSIAIQTF
+316 KGVMRDQSIALQTF
-330 MMLIMAPAMIL
+330 MMLIMAPAMLL
-341 ISTFVSRNSSPEEG
+341 ISTFVSRNTSPDEG
-355 KTFCI
+355 ETICI

-393 LSIAKT
+393 FSIAKT

-414 SDLTGLLAVLL
+414 SDLTTLLAVIL
-425 SGIVFALVS
+425 SGAVFALVS
-434 SATWYNKILYIV
+434 STTWYNKILYII
-446 GVFACTWP
+446 GVFACTFP

-484 LVPTMIC
+484 LVPMLVC
-491 VGAGIVVMILG
+491 VVGGIAVMILG
-502 IMLSFRPMQEWLMS
+502 ITMSFLPMQEWIMS
-516 LIFWAVVALIA
+516 LIFWGVVAVIA
-527 VVFFFIFRFR
+527 VAFFFIFRFR
-537 KMDKMVEHFDKIE
+537 KMDKMVEYFDKIE
-550 M
+550 I

>member
-1 MYNLWTLTKFNLSYY
+1 MHNFWTLTKFNLSYY

-55 ANMAIQMNIV
+55 ASMAIQMNIV

-70 VMLLASQIAV
+70 VMLLASQITV

-90 IMYFSNDNEILMTL
+90 IMYFGNDNEILMTL

-158 FALIFIPFLPLLII
+158 FALIFIPLLPLLII

-200 TVGII
+200 TVGIV

-218 VEGDISGTLIGVMS
+218 AEGDISGTLVGVMS

-273 TSLLFYKSTL
+273 TSLLFYRSTL
-283 SKMYEGGGVSSTE
+283 SKMSEGGGVSSTE
-296 KKVKSA
+296 KNVKSS
-302 EPMSTKKALVMREF
+302 EPMSTKKALVLREF
-316 KGVMRDQSIAIQTF
+316 KGVMRDQSIALQTF
-330 MMLIMAPAMIL
+330 MMLIMAPAMLL

-355 KTFCI
+355 ETFCM

-484 LVPTMIC
+484 LVPMMIC

-502 IMLSFRPMQEWLMS
+502 ITLSFVPMQEWLMS
-516 LIFWAVVALIA
+516 LIFWAVVAVIA

-537 KMDKMVEHFDKIE
+537 KMDKMVEYFDKIE

>member
-158 FALIFIPFLPLLII
+158 FALIFIPLLPLLII

-273 TSLLFYKSTL
+273 TSLLFYRSTL
-283 SKMYEGGGVSSTE
+283 SKMSEGGGVSSTE

-330 MMLIMAPAMIL
+330 MMLIMAPAMLL

-355 KTFCI
+355 ETFCI

-365 GMSFFYSFMMIGGM
+365 GMSFLYSFMMIGGM

-454 LNCFCLM
+454 LNCFSLM

-502 IMLSFRPMQEWLMS
+502 ITLSFMPMQEWLMS

-537 KMDKMVEHFDKIE
+537 KMDKMVEYFDKIE

>member
-1 MYNLWTLTKFNLSYY
+1 MYNFWTLTKFNLSYY

-34 IILVLVFAM
+34 IILTLVFAM

-55 ANMAIQMNIV
+55 ASMAIQMNIV

-90 IMYFSNDNEILMTL
+90 IMYFGNDNEILMTL

-135 VTIAVAFVR
+135 VTIAVAFIR
-144 QGFEFGVEYYVLIP
+144 QGFEFGAEYYVLIP
-158 FALIFIPFLPLLII
+158 FALIFIPLLPLLII

-200 TVGII
+200 TVGIV
-205 LAIYLPSMAMGGD
+205 LAIYLPSMAMGND

-273 TSLLFYKSTL
+273 TSLLFYRSTL
-283 SKMYEGGGVSSTE
+283 SKMSEGGGVSSSE

-302 EPMSTKKALVMREF
+302 EPMSTKKALVLREL

-330 MMLIMAPAMIL
+330 MMLIMAPAMLL
-341 ISTFVSRNSSPEEG
+341 ISTFMSRNSSPEEG
-355 KTFCI
+355 ETFCI

-414 SDLTGLLAVLL
+414 SDLTTLLAVIL
-425 SGIVFALVS
+425 SGVVFALVS
-434 SATWYNKILYIV
+434 SATWYNKILYII

-484 LVPTMIC
+484 LVPMMIC
-491 VGAGIVVMILG
+491 VGGGIGVMILG
-502 IMLSFRPMQEWLMS
+502 ITMSFLSMKEWLMS
-516 LIFWAVVALIA
+516 LIFWAVVAVIA

-537 KMDKMVEHFDKIE
+537 KMDKMVEYFDNIE
-550 M
+550 I

>member
-1 MYNLWTLTKFNLSYY
+1 MYNFWTLTKFNLSYY

-55 ANMAIQMNIV
+55 ASMAIQMNIV

-70 VMLLASQIAV
+70 VMLLASQITV

-90 IMYFSNDNEILMTL
+90 IMYFGNDNEILMTL
-104 PVKPSAIY
+104 PVKSSAIY

-125 ISTIIILPSL
+125 ISAIIILPSL

-144 QGFEFGVEYYVLIP
+144 QGFEFGAEYYVLIP
-158 FALIFIPFLPLLII
+158 FALIFIPLLPLLII

-200 TVGII
+200 TVGIV

-218 VEGDISGTLIGVMS
+218 AEGDISGTIIGVMS

-273 TSLLFYKSTL
+273 TSLLFYMSTL
-283 SKMYEGGGVSSTE
+283 SKMSEGGGVTSSE

-302 EPMSTKKALVMREF
+302 EPMSTKKALVLREF
-316 KGVMRDQSIAIQTF
+316 KGVMRDQSIALQTF
-330 MMLIMAPAMIL
+330 MMLIMAPAMLL
-341 ISTFVSRNSSPEEG
+341 ISTFISRNSSPEEG
-355 KTFCI
+355 ETFCI

-484 LVPTMIC
+484 LVPMMIC

-502 IMLSFRPMQEWLMS
+502 ITLSFVPMQEWLMS

-527 VVFFFIFRFR
+527 VIFFFIFRFR
-537 KMDKMVEHFDKIE
+537 KMDKMVEYFDKIE

>member
-1 MYNLWTLTKFNLSYY
+1 MYNFWTLTKFNLSYY

-55 ANMAIQMNIV
+55 ASMAIQMNIV

-90 IMYFSNDNEILMTL
+90 IMYFGNDNEILMTL

-125 ISTIIILPSL
+125 ISTVIILPSL

-158 FALIFIPFLPLLII
+158 FALIFIPLLPLLII

-273 TSLLFYKSTL
+273 TSLLFYRSTL
-283 SKMYEGGGVSSTE
+283 SKMSEGGGVSSTE

-330 MMLIMAPAMIL
+330 MMLIMAPAMLL

-355 KTFCI
+355 ETFCI

-365 GMSFFYSFMMIGGM
+365 GMSFLYSFMMIGGM

-502 IMLSFRPMQEWLMS
+502 ITLSFMPMQEWLMS
-516 LIFWAVVALIA
+516 LIFWAVVSLIA

-537 KMDKMVEHFDKIE
+537 KMDKMVEYFDKIE

>member
-1 MYNLWTLTKFNLSYY
+1 MYNFWTLTKFNLSYY

-55 ANMAIQMNIV
+55 ASMAIQMNIV

-70 VMLLASQIAV
+70 VMLLASQITV

-90 IMYFSNDNEILMTL
+90 IMYFGNDNEILMTL

-158 FALIFIPFLPLLII
+158 FALIFIPLLPLLII

-273 TSLLFYKSTL
+273 TSLLFYRSTL
-283 SKMYEGGGVSSTE
+283 SKMSEGGGVSSTE

-330 MMLIMAPAMIL
+330 MMLIMAPAMLL

-355 KTFCI
+355 ETFCI

-365 GMSFFYSFMMIGGM
+365 GMSFLYSFMMIGGM

-502 IMLSFRPMQEWLMS
+502 ITLSFMPMQEWLMS

-537 KMDKMVEHFDKIE
+537 KMDKMVEYFDKIE